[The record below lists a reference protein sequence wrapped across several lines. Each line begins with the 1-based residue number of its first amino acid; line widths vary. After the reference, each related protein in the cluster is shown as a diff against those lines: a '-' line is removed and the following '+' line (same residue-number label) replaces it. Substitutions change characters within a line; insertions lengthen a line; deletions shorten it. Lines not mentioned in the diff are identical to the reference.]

1 MKTNTFDSMAGK
13 NEKVDFLSEI
23 GSMVQSQKEE
33 NQMLRRKKAENRVDI
48 PALDAEDKKEEGRR
62 IVEPAEVK
70 ESRGAKGRSKL
81 NPKVE
86 RKKVM
91 NVFLDVDTHKTL
103 GRIKLEHEI
112 DMREVAY
119 IAIRKFLDE
128 HMKDGELSEK
138 GISYLEKRLKEL
150 NG

>member
-1 MKTNTFDSMAGK
+1 MKTNTFNIMAGK

-23 GSMVQSQKEE
+23 GSMVKSQKEE
-33 NQMLRRKKAENRVDI
+33 NQMLRRKKAENKFDEPV
-48 PALDAEDKKEEGRR
+48 LDAEVEKEEEQPVAAPER
-62 IVEPAEVK
+62 VK
-70 ESRGAKGRSKL
+70 ESRGVKGRSKL
-81 NPKVE
+81 TPKLE

-91 NVFLDVDTHKTL
+91 NVWFDVDTHKAL
-103 GRIKLEHEI
+103 GRIKLEHDI

-128 HMKDGELSEK
+128 HMKDGELNEK
-138 GISYLEKRLKEL
+138 GLSYLEKRVKEL

>member
-1 MKTNTFDSMAGK
+1 MAGK
-13 NEKVDFLSEI
+13 NEKVDFLNEI

-33 NQMLRRKKAENRVDI
+33 NQMLRRKKAENRLDK
-48 PALDAEDKKEEGRR
+48 PALNVEVEKEEEQP
-62 IVEPAEVK
+62 IAVPAGVK
-70 ESRGAKGRSKL
+70 ESRGVKGRSKL
-81 NPKVE
+81 IPKME

-91 NVFLDVDTHKTL
+91 NVWFDVDTHKTL
-103 GRIKLEHEI
+103 GRIKLEHGI

-128 HMKDGELSEK
+128 HMKDGELNEK
-138 GISYLEKRLKEL
+138 GLSYLEKKLKEL